1 MSTEL
6 IEREIQRFLASE
18 EPEVACISGR
28 WGVGKTYAWN
38 RYLRDALAAKRVGL
52 NHYAYVSL
60 FGVNSLDEL
69 KFSIFENSA
78 PISEI
83 SVGTDMQLTSSTKV
97 AAAKQMGKKA
107 LGAAKQLPGVKSYIG
122 DIGPMLGFSLVKNA
136 IVCVDDIERRG
147 SNLSVRDVLG
157 LVSNLKERKRC
168 KVILILND
176 EALEKDKLDFDRYF
190 EKVVDSSLK
199 FAPTASESANI
210 ALALDTTIGK
220 MLAAYCVTLGISN
233 IRVIKKIERSV
244 GQIESILKPFDAEVL
259 KRAAQLITL
268 FGWSIYEPDRAPPLE
283 YLQRRKPALF
293 SSQKK
298 DTPSETEASWNAL
311 LDAYGF
317 SAMDEFCLVLVDA
330 IRNGYF
336 DPAAVQKHAS
346 ELDKNI
352 KLSQQGSSFQNA
364 WRLYHD
370 SFANNQDAALDAIRD
385 AFIKDVEHLSPL
397 DVNGT
402 VWLFK
407 ELGRSQQAA
416 DLLKCYVDRHPNNRK
431 LFDLENY
438 PFREKVDDPDVIQ
451 AFKNKFTTFT
461 TVVDPGAILSS
472 MAATNGW
479 HPDDLVALSTL
490 PIDSYYDIFKNAQ
503 GDDLRKLLN
512 ACLQFDRIGNATE
525 EMKEIAR
532 RARQALQRIGK
543 ESPINARR
551 VGKYGVKIDGVPSAP
566 DLADEETA

>member
-6 IEREIQRFLASE
+6 IEREIKRFLASE

-38 RYLRDALAAKRVGL
+38 RYLRDALAAKKVAL

-78 PISEI
+78 STSEI
-83 SVGTDMQLTSSTKV
+83 SVGTDMQLSSTTKV

-147 SNLSVRDVLG
+147 SNLNVRDVLG

-176 EALEKDKLDFDRYF
+176 EALEKDKSDFDRYF

-210 ALALDTTIGK
+210 ALALDTATGK
-220 MLAAYCVTLGISN
+220 MLAEYCVTLGISN

-244 GQIESILKPFDAEVL
+244 GQIDPILKPFDAQVL
-259 KRAAQLITL
+259 KRAAQWITL
-268 FGWSIYEPDRAPPLE
+268 FGWSIYEPDRAPSLE

-293 SSQKK
+293 ASQKK
-298 DTPSETEASWNAL
+298 ETPSETEASWNAL

-317 SAMDEFCLVLVDA
+317 PAMDEFGLALVDG

-336 DPAAVQKHAS
+336 DPAAVEKQAS
-346 ELDKNI
+346 ELDKQI
-352 KLSQQGSSFQNA
+352 KHSQQGSSFQNA
-364 WRLYHD
+364 WGLYHD
-370 SFANNQDAALDAIRD
+370 SFADNQEAALNAIRD
-385 AFIKDVEHLSPL
+385 AFNKDVEYLSPL

-416 DLLKCYVDRHPNNRK
+416 ELLKYYMDQHPNNRK
-431 LFDLENY
+431 LFDLDNN

-451 AFKNKFTTFT
+451 AFKDKFATFK
-461 TVVDPGAILSS
+461 TVVDPKAILHS
-472 MAATNGW
+472 MATTNGW

-490 PIDSYYDIFKNAQ
+490 PVDSYYDIFKNAQ

-525 EMKEIAR
+525 QMKEVSR
-532 RARQALQRIGK
+532 RAREALKRIGK
-543 ESPINARR
+543 ESAINARR
-551 VGKYGVKIDGVPSAP
+551 VGKYGVKIDDAP
-566 DLADEETA
+566 PAPEVVHEETS